1 MSFAD
6 NMPIKM
12 QVTSVAQKEQNN
24 DSDDENEG
32 VASPGS
38 SSSEES

>member
-6 NMPIKM
+6 NVPIKM